1 MWKFSWIPLYSPVGL
16 LWSPSFTDNKQ
27 DSLALSFP
35 LQFYQLPGFWK
46 PVSWKASCHHVVPVP
61 LQVVRKLRV
70 RELPLDVL
78 NFSCSTRFEETI
90 LGRKK
95 KNIPPDENKNLTCKN
110 WKEVKHHYPI
120 LKENKQTN
128 STGYRWLEDAMPSRV
143 LSSCPLSPCIV
154 WAGGKTD
161 FSFCLAVSSYTLL
174 TVSMVRFQEQLH
186 YTKRGE
192 KIKKIKI

>member
-1 MWKFSWIPLYSPVGL
+1 MSYQFHYKLFKSWEFVNSPLTSWTSPVQRGL
-16 LWSPSFTDNKQ
+16 RRR
-27 DSLALSFP
+27 
-35 LQFYQLPGFWK
+35 FW
-46 PVSWKASCHHVVPVP
+46 
-61 LQVVRKLRV
+61 
-70 RELPLDVL
+70 
-78 NFSCSTRFEETI
+78 
-90 LGRKK
+90 GGKK

-110 WKEVKHHYPI
+110 WKKVKHHYPI